1 MIAVSYV
8 CLKDIYKEL
17 WQNSKMDKRLFF
29 LLSLFLLTSCGPTIE
44 EKQNI
49 AIITCNIM
57 AESRN
62 MDAAMRIKEI
72 NTAREKIK
80 AEPYLLGDKEIK
92 ESFEYGL
99 CINLVLN
106 DPEYQNI
113 LFELKELE
121 IIANEKAKEEARI
134 AREKREEEARIRS
147 EKRRIANEK
156 AKEEARIA
164 REKREEEAR
173 IAQEKAEEEMEIKKE
188 EARRKYANN
197 IIKKRDLD
205 NFELIIKKILLVRY
219 RYNNED
225 YFNLRVTLD
234 KESCL
239 NIAGLELKIEFL
251 TIHKDTIKQTGV
263 VNKKTEDTHI
273 FLNSFSATECYKS
286 LEERVSIS
294 EEDYIKL
301 EETKSVEKIRKDIN
315 LFEEVSIEIVSGDH
329 WECSR
334 KDRVKYL
341 MDLCPQDFPPLAGG
355 RFLGPFDRLNNHI
368 QKFKWVNE

>member
-1 MIAVSYV
+1 
-8 CLKDIYKEL
+8 
-17 WQNSKMDKRLFF
+17 
-29 LLSLFLLTSCGPTIE
+29 
-44 EKQNI
+44 
-49 AIITCNIM
+49 M

-121 IIANEKAKEEARI
+121 I
-134 AREKREEEARIRS
+134 
-147 EKRRIANEK
+147 IANEK

>member
-1 MIAVSYV
+1 
-8 CLKDIYKEL
+8 
-17 WQNSKMDKRLFF
+17 
-29 LLSLFLLTSCGPTIE
+29 
-44 EKQNI
+44 
-49 AIITCNIM
+49 M